1 MPTLTMPASP
11 GFRSARFGLRSNTQS
26 FTSPLNRAVQ
36 TLERQG
42 ALWFATFELPP
53 MSRAQAAAW
62 QAFVIDLMGRS
73 GRFFGFDPDARSPRG
88 AYDSGSDTPLDAGAG
103 QTGTSLATD
112 GWRASVIG
120 LLLPGDYLEVGGE
133 LKMVTASVDSDGGG
147 AATISFK
154 PSLRASPADNAAP
167 TLTNPRVKMML
178 VDDEQAA
185 WEGDLNS
192 IVQGFALSGVEV
204 F

>member
-62 QAFVIDLMGRS
+62 TAFL
-73 GRFFGFDPDARSPRG
+73 
-88 AYDSGSDTPLDAGAG
+88 T
-103 QTGTSLATD
+103 
-112 GWRASVIG
+112 G
-120 LLLPGDYLEVGGE
+120 LLG
-133 LKMVTASVDSDGGG
+133 SSDWQRE
-147 AATISFK
+147 F
-154 PSLRASPADNAAP
+154 
-167 TLTNPRVKMML
+167 
-178 VDDEQAA
+178 
-185 WEGDLNS
+185 
-192 IVQGFALSGVEV
+192 
-204 F
+204 

>member
-36 TLERQG
+36 TLELPG
-42 ALWFATFELPP
+42 ALWFASFELPP

-73 GRFFGFDPDARSPRG
+73 GRFLGFDPDARTPRG
-88 AYDSGSDTPLDAGAG
+88 AYDSGSDTPLVAGAG

-112 GWRASVIG
+112 GWRASVTG

-147 AATISFK
+147 GGTISFK

-167 TLTNPRVKMML
+167 TLTNPSVKMML
-178 VDDEQAA
+178 VDDEQAG

-192 IVQGFALSGVEV
+192 IVQGFVFSGVEV